1 MYYLLIYELVDNYL
15 TARQAFRAQHFE
27 HIKAAQAR
35 GEFILGGA
43 FDPAEEAGLLFK
55 VKDKS
60 IIENFVTTDP
70 YVINGLVKAWHIKKW
85 SIVIGLDT

>member
-1 MYYLLIYELVDNYL
+1 MYYLLIYELVDNYI

-43 FDPAEEAGLLFK
+43 FDPAAEAGLLFK
-55 VKDKS
+55 AADKS
-60 IIENFVTTDP
+60 VIEKFAKTDP
-70 YVINGLVKAWHIKKW
+70 YVINGLVKTWQIKNW
-85 SIVIGLDT
+85 NIVIGLDN

>member
-1 MYYLLIYELVDNYL
+1 MYYLLIYELVENYL
-15 TARQAFRAQHFE
+15 TAREAFRAQHFE
-27 HIKAAQAR
+27 HIKVAQAR

-43 FDPAEEAGLLFK
+43 FDPAVEAGLLFK
-55 VKDKS
+55 VTDQS
-60 IIENFVTTDP
+60 IVENFAKTDP